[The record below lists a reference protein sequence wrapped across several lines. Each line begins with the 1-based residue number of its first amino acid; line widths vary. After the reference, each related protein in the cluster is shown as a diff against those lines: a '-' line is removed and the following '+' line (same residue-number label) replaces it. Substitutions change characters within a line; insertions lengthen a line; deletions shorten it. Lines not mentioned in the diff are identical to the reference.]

1 MLKIQV
7 NGNQTEIEN
16 YNDNSYSL
24 VSDSV
29 SAMLKLCD
37 VIAEEKDARME
48 DVVNWMFL
56 IVSSRTKDYLN
67 IKRIYEET
75 NTLD

>member
-7 NGNQTEIEN
+7 NENQTEIEN
-16 YNDNSYSL
+16 YNDNSHSL